1 MFPQRKEAEQNA
13 VATVAKFPDF
23 LMREK
28 RICKILTTSLR
39 PESRHTPRDTKSD
52 VTLVGIRIRFEE
64 EARKL
69 QISEQD
75 DQEWQR

>member
-1 MFPQRKEAEQNA
+1 MSPHRKEAEQNA
-13 VATVAKFPDF
+13 VATVANVPEF

-28 RICKILTTSLR
+28 RIFKILTTSLR
-39 PESRHTPRDTKSD
+39 PESCHTPRDAKSE

-64 EARKL
+64 EAREL
-69 QISEQD
+69 QIFEQD